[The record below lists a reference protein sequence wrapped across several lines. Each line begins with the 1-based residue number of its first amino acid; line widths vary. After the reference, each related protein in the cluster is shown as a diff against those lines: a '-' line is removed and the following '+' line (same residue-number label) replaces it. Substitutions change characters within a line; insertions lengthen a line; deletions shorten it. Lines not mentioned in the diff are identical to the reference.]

1 MNPLTRYE
9 PLAGQ
14 LDNLFNDFFRPAF
27 VWDNR
32 TTAEVGRLR
41 VDVKETGEAYQV
53 DAEIPGVKREDI
65 HVEIEGNEVSIAAEV
80 KQEKEAKDG
89 ERVLRTERFY
99 GKNNEMDSFPYE
111 KLDKAELSAVISYLR
126 SLGKEPLNFDSPHP

>member
-1 MNPLTRYE
+1 MAAGGPEMLLENSPAGPQLEGTGPPRGPQLPLEVKMNPLTRYE

-53 DAEIPGVKREDI
+53 DAEIPGVKRED
-65 HVEIEGNEVSIAAEV
+65 
-80 KQEKEAKDG
+80 
-89 ERVLRTERFY
+89 
-99 GKNNEMDSFPYE
+99 
-111 KLDKAELSAVISYLR
+111 
-126 SLGKEPLNFDSPHP
+126 